1 MVGPYVAATIVTL
14 VQFLRLRDRRLL
26 AIAALFAFQAQALGR
41 EWTDP
46 LKELYQNAAC
56 LAGLALVGLLS
67 RRKAAVGHE
76 AGPVSGS
83 GQAARDP
90 EPADEASAQQ
100 TSRTTSS

>member
-46 LKELYQNAAC
+46 LKDLFQNAAC
-56 LAGLALVGLLS
+56 LAGLALVVLLS
-67 RRKAAVGHE
+67 LRKHPASHGTTPAPG
-76 AGPVSGS
+76 
-83 GQAARDP
+83 ARPD
-90 EPADEASAQQ
+90 
-100 TSRTTSS
+100 